1 MNNFWDNH
9 SDARKV
15 LVIPNITNY
24 ANIDKDSF
32 VDVIYN
38 HIKGLSTIGKYYF
51 HVLMPTN
58 NISKRLAEYDNV
70 TQHPIDIC
78 GDMMNQRAF
87 PSPELIKK
95 LRDIDYDIIYSHLP
109 DWPQVG
115 RYKKTMHTKIIGYCH
130 WWEMNGANGPDN
142 RPGKPKDMWFINE
155 LAGVLQMDT
164 CFVNTQAQ
172 LDVVIKYASEW
183 LSVEKLEKLKSIL
196 KVWRLGV
203 KERELEPEINK
214 ENIIVFNHRTAGYK
228 GFPQFMEWM
237 HEYREHRQDWKV
249 WITGKPLQG
258 DIREEAENTTW
269 VSNTPKVPKK
279 EYLKL
284 LAICKI
290 QITPKQTHHGWSI
303 AATDCMM
310 VGTVPIF
317 QDTPYYREI
326 WPNGL
331 FFKTKKELF
340 AFMDRMLDDDKW
352 RTELEH
358 QALHRCDQLVE
369 DEMNSLHELHNLL
382 N

>member
-1 MNNFWDNH
+1 MNNFWDDN
-9 SDARKV
+9 SDMRKV

-38 HIKGLSTIGKYYF
+38 HIKGLNKLGKYYF
-51 HVLMPTN
+51 NILMPTN
-58 NISKRLAEYDNV
+58 NMSKRLAEYNNV

-87 PSPELIKK
+87 PSSELIKK
-95 LRDIDYDIIYSHLP
+95 LRDIDYDVIYSHLP

-115 RYKKTMHTKIIGYCH
+115 RYKKTMDTKIIGYCH
-130 WWEMNGANGPDN
+130 WWEMPGANGPDN
-142 RPGKPKDMWFINE
+142 RPGKPKDMWFANE
-155 LAGVLQMDT
+155 LLGALQMDT

-172 LDVVIKYASEW
+172 LDVVLKYAEEW
-183 LSVEKLEKLKSIL
+183 LSTQKMEKLKSIL

-203 KERELEPEINK
+203 KGRELEPEINK
-214 ENIIVFNHRTAGYK
+214 ENIIVFNHRCAGYK
-228 GFPQFMEWM
+228 GYPEFVKWME
-237 HEYREHRQDWKV
+237 EYREHRKDWKV
-249 WITGKPLQG
+249 WVTQLSPPSEYDWMVK
-258 DIREEAENTTW
+258 
-269 VSNTPKVPKK
+269 SKFPKW
-279 EYLKL
+279 EYLQR
-284 LAICKI
+284 LAKCKI
-290 QITPKQTHHGWSI
+290 QVTPKQTHHGWSI
-303 AATDCMM
+303 AATDSMM
-310 VGTVPIF
+310 VGTIPLF

-340 AFMDRMLDDDKW
+340 ALFDRLLDDDKW

-358 QALHRCDQLVE
+358 QALDRCDELLE
-369 DEMNSLHELHNLL
+369 SEMNSLQELHKLL